1 MTTTTRRRWSGSR
14 RPPQPSRSGLP
25 HLRLD
30 HRVTCDQRG
39 HDAVSAVP
47 DVQDLAGTRQAHR
60 RRLATLL
67 EPRAVQL
74 DLRPVETATT
84 EANVCERDPC
94 RCERRCMC
102 DSPPFSRSSR
112 MRTGGVEPPQ
122 PGATRLQRAELAGA
136 RRPQIAKQLRRRGL
150 TRSGGLQGSAPPQAG
165 IPRAGSAPAPPP
177 LRKRR
182 QLRRRSLTRSGGLQG
197 SAPPKAGPAAG
208 CAPAPPPLRK
218 RRQLRRRSLTRSGGL
233 QGSAPPKAG
242 TPRAGSA
249 PAEPALAERTGRPVG
264 LEPTPAGITTP
275 DARRYTTAAK
285 KENGR
290 RDRLPATG
298 GRDVTVVLL
307 RSRLFYLSAV
317 LPA

>member
-14 RPPQPSRSGLP
+14 LPPQPSRSGLP

-39 HDAVSAVP
+39 RDAVSAVP
-47 DVQDLAGTRQAHR
+47 DVQDLAGTRQTHR

-197 SAPPKAGPAAG
+197 SAPPKAG
-208 CAPAPPPLRK
+208 
-218 RRQLRRRSLTRSGGL
+218 
-233 QGSAPPKAG
+233 